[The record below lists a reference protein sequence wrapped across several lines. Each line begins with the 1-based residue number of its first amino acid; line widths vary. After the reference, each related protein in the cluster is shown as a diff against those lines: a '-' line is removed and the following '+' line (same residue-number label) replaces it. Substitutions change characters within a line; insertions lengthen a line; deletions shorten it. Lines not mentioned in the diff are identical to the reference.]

1 MADNPVLIFE
11 RTDTALQHTD
21 QTDQTM
27 DFPKHL
33 YTNVHFQGV
42 LFILSKNSLILLTT
56 IDIDYKIVF
65 FKLYPI
71 KAKELVGLR
80 VNIKRP
86 RATIG

>member
-1 MADNPVLIFE
+1 MADKPVLIFE
-11 RTDTALQHTD
+11 RTDKRTPTHRSNRPNNG
-21 QTDQTM
+21 
-27 DFPKHL
+27 FPKHI

-42 LFILSKNSLILLTT
+42 LFILSKNSLILLTA

-80 VNIKRP
+80 VDIKRQ
-86 RATIG
+86 RATIE